1 MAEQDNMQQLVKRIR
16 ARRKTIDAFLMRA
29 RPRADRLTLVSIVSS
44 AVAAALTA
52 APALGGKDFMSA
64 AVRFIDGAEAPD
76 VWQPLC
82 LLAMIASIVAAI
94 SANLSKSKNAEARIL
109 NAEVC
114 NAELDALQAAVEF
127 QQIPLEDAVKQYQKH
142 IAKIPFVA
150 EQTAAKG
157 RSSRRVRS

>member
-1 MAEQDNMQQLVKRIR
+1 MAEQDNMQQLVKRIK
-16 ARRKTIDAFLMRA
+16 ARRRTIDAFLKRA

-52 APALGGKDFMSA
+52 APALGGKDFITLAVGSVNAKEA
-64 AVRFIDGAEAPD
+64 AD

-127 QQIPLEDAVKQYQKH
+127 QQIQLEDAVKQYQKH

-150 EQTAAKG
+150 EQTPAKG
-157 RSSRRVRS
+157 RSTRRVRT